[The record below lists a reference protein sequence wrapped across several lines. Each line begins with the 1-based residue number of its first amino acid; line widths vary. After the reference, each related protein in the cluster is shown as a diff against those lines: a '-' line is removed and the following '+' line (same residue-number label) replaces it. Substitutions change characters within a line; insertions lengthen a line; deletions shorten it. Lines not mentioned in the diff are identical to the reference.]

1 MALNSRAFR
10 DALGHFA
17 TGVAVV
23 SARVDGGAPVGL
35 TINSFA
41 SVSLEPPLILW
52 SLDRGSDRFR
62 AFMQVDRFGISILGG
77 AHQELSRRL
86 ARKGQSAL
94 EEAEIA
100 TGENGVVLLRSAI
113 ASFEC
118 EVFQRIEAGD
128 HVIFI
133 SHVLSCAQAAHE
145 EPLVYYRG
153 AYRALSPSA

>member
-23 SARVDGGAPVGL
+23 SATPDGGAPVGL
-35 TINSFA
+35 TINSFT

-52 SLDRGSDRFR
+52 SLDRGSDRFS
-62 AFMQVDRFGISILGG
+62 AFMGVDRFGIGILGG
-77 AHQELSRRL
+77 VHQELSRRL

-94 EEAEIA
+94 EQAEIA

-128 HVIFI
+128 HVVLIG
-133 SHVLSCAQAAHE
+133 HVLSCAQAAHE

-153 AYRALSPSA
+153 AYRALAPRV